1 MHSRFGSSRIHFYLH
16 CAGFG
21 NATLQHD
28 LSVDDLSLDEA
39 AAAEGNVA
47 HKASE
52 HCLILG
58 MNPVDCVGMEF
69 NGQKLDEVMAENIT
83 VYTNHVRTL
92 RTQNPGAY
100 NLVEPKLFM
109 TSVAPDVWGF
119 ADHMQI
125 AGTTLYIDDLK
136 YGFVIVNEEDNPQC
150 AHLAVSALDT
160 YNLWFKITKIVC
172 TIIQPRAEHV
182 QGSIRSVEYTIEE
195 LQKWRDRFATAIFAS
210 RKKDAKRTAGK
221 HCRYCPVRATCRARM
236 IRTVFMSSLD
246 SPIETVSDE
255 EVENLLREL
264 PAIRKHLE
272 AIENFATILARS
284 GKKFRDFKLVK
295 QKVHAICDDE
305 EVLIN
310 LVVDKG
316 LKKDVLYHPGKMKGK
331 TALRPVLAKVKLD
344 VNDYFT
350 VPQANTKL
358 VPLSNTSTAVN
369 RSAAGVFKPIK
380 D

>member
-1 MHSRFGSSRIHFYLH
+1 
-16 CAGFG
+16 
-21 NATLQHD
+21 
-28 LSVDDLSLDEA
+28 
-39 AAAEGNVA
+39 
-47 HKASE
+47 
-52 HCLILG
+52 
-58 MNPVDCVGMEF
+58 
-69 NGQKLDEVMAENIT
+69 
-83 VYTNHVRTL
+83 
-92 RTQNPGAY
+92 
-100 NLVEPKLFM
+100 
-109 TSVAPDVWGF
+109 
-119 ADHMQI
+119 
-125 AGTTLYIDDLK
+125 
-136 YGFVIVNEEDNPQC
+136 
-150 AHLAVSALDT
+150 
-160 YNLWFKITKIVC
+160 
-172 TIIQPRAEHV
+172 
-182 QGSIRSVEYTIEE
+182 
-195 LQKWRDRFATAIFAS
+195 
-210 RKKDAKRTAGK
+210 
-221 HCRYCPVRATCRARM
+221 
-236 IRTVFMSSLD
+236 MSSLD